1 MKSRL
6 ENDVRIIDIAD
17 KGRGV
22 GKVENKT
29 VFVEGAV
36 PGDVADVEIFKRSKS
51 FDEGKLLN
59 LKEPSPWRTTPDC
72 SHFGICGGCR
82 WQHLEYGA
90 QLRFKEKMVIDAMQR
105 IAHIS
110 DPPISP
116 IAGSEA
122 IFHYRNKLEFT
133 FTDRRYLLHEEM
145 DQQEDKELNGLG
157 FHIPGK
163 FNKVLDIHRCHLQ
176 DHRSDAIRNFVRD
189 FALSHHYTFFNLKTQ
204 VGLLRNL
211 IIRNTT
217 TDEWMV
223 VVVFKEDEKEM
234 REALLDAIRVQ
245 FPFINSLHYIIN
257 AKRNDSIHDQTPVL
271 YYGAP
276 VIIEEMGEL
285 KFRIGPKSFFQ
296 TNPAQAFRLYNM
308 VKEYASLAGDEV
320 VYDLYTGTGSI
331 ASFVSSKAKR
341 VIGVE
346 YVQEAIDD
354 AFENAKLN
362 SITNMDFIAGD
373 MKDVL
378 TADFFKIQ
386 GKPDVIITDPPRAGM
401 HEAVVKRILESGAK
415 RLVYVS
421 CNPATQARDLLL
433 LSEKYRFTRMQP
445 VDMFPHTHHVEN
457 VVLCETL

>member
-1 MKSRL
+1 MKSRV
-6 ENDVRIIDIAD
+6 ENEVRIIDIAD

-36 PGDVADVEIFKRSKS
+36 PGDVADVEIYKRSKS
-51 FDEGKLLN
+51 FDEGRLLN
-59 LKEPSPWRTTPDC
+59 LKEPSPWRTTPAC

-82 WQHLEYGA
+82 WQHFEYSA
-90 QLRFKEKMVIDAMQR
+90 QLRFKEKMVHDAMQR
-105 IAHIS
+105 IAHIA
-110 DPPISP
+110 DPPVSS
-116 IAGSEA
+116 IAGSDA
-122 IFHYRNKLEFT
+122 VFHYRNKLEFT

-145 DQQEDKELNGLG
+145 DQQEGKELNGLG

-163 FNKVLDIHRCHLQ
+163 FNKVLDIHRCYLQ
-176 DHRSDAIRNFVRD
+176 DHRSDEIRNFVRD

-204 VGLLRNL
+204 EGLLRNL

-217 TDEWMV
+217 TNEWMV
-223 VVVFKEDEKEM
+223 VVVFKEDEYKM
-234 REALLDAIRVQ
+234 RESLLSVLRER
-245 FPFINSLHYIIN
+245 FPFITSLYYIIN

-271 YYGAP
+271 YHGVP
-276 VIIEEMGEL
+276 VIIEEMGDL

-296 TNPAQAFRLYNM
+296 TNPAQAFRLYQIVM
-308 VKEYASLAGDEV
+308 DFASLTGEEV

-341 VIGVE
+341 VIGIE

-354 AFENAKLN
+354 ATENAKLN
-362 SITNMDFIAGD
+362 NITNMDFIAGD
-373 MKDVL
+373 MKEVL
-378 TADFFKIQ
+378 TEDFFNRF

-433 LSEKYRFTRMQP
+433 LSEKYRFTRIQP

-457 VVLCETL
+457 VVFCEML